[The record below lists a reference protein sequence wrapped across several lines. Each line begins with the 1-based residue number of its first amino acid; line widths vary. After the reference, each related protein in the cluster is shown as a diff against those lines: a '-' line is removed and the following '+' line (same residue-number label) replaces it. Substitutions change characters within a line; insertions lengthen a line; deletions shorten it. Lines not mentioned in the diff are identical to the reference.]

1 MSSPQDRR
9 RILLAAGLIQA
20 HGHQQDG
27 VYHLDQVQLDKG
39 PDGYQICLHYNGV
52 NLNLGFHHTL
62 NSDAANR
69 RELEAFYDRLDRI
82 IKNYS

>member
-1 MSSPQDRR
+1 MSSAKERR

-39 PDGYQICLHYNGV
+39 PDGYEICLHYKGI

-62 NSDAANR
+62 NCDASNR
-69 RELEAFYDRLDRI
+69 RELEEFYDRLDKI
-82 IKNYS
+82 IKNYT